1 MTTQHA
7 TALITGASS
16 GIGAVYA
23 DRLAARGYD
32 LVLIARRESRLQTL
46 AAQLRER
53 YSVAVE
59 ILVADLTEDAGIRAV
74 EEVLQSNAA
83 IDTLVN
89 NAGTA
94 QMAPFLAGD
103 IAQHQTINTLNT
115 TALMRLTYAIL
126 PRLAHN
132 NRGTLINIASVLSLH
147 ARAGSA
153 LYSATKAWVLNFTRG
168 LQEEFAESEIR
179 IQAVLPAATA
189 TEIWEISGVSM
200 NDLPEGSVMTT
211 DNMVDAALSGLDQ
224 GELITIPPM
233 HDVQLWERYEQAR
246 LELFSS
252 ARTGVPAS
260 RYFKH

>member
-1 MTTQHA
+1 MTHPLS

-23 DRLAARGYD
+23 DRLAARGFN
-32 LVLIARRESRLQTL
+32 LVLVARREARLNAL
-46 AAQLRER
+46 AEQLRER
-53 YSVAVE
+53 HGVTVS
-59 ILVADLTEDAGIRAV
+59 ILVADLTQETGIRAV
-74 EEVLQSNAA
+74 EEVLQRDTA

-103 IAQHQTINTLNT
+103 VAGHQAINTLNT

-126 PRLAHN
+126 PRLAQN
-132 NRGTLINIASVLSLH
+132 NRGTLINIASVLSFH

-168 LQEEFAESEIR
+168 LQEEFAESGVR

-189 TEIWEISGVSM
+189 TEIWEISGVPM
-200 NDLPEGSVMTT
+200 DALPVGSVMTT
-211 DNMVDAALSGLDQ
+211 DNMVDAALAGLDQ

-233 HDVQLWERYEQAR
+233 HDVQLWDRYEEAR
-246 LELFSS
+246 LALFGS
-252 ARTGVPAS
+252 ARTGEPAP
-260 RYFKH
+260 RYLTR

>member
-1 MTTQHA
+1 MTTQHSA
-7 TALITGASS
+7 ALITGASS

-23 DRLAARGYD
+23 DRLAARGYN
-32 LVLIARRESRLQTL
+32 LVLVARREARLKALAEQLSGQYGVEIQTL
-46 AAQLRER
+46 T
-53 YSVAVE
+53 
-59 ILVADLTEDAGIRAV
+59 ADLSDENGIRVV
-74 EEVLQSNAA
+74 EEKLRSDTR

-103 IAQHQTINTLNT
+103 IAQHQAINTLNT

-126 PRLAHN
+126 PRLAQN
-132 NRGTLINIASVLSLH
+132 DSGTVINIASVLSLH

-153 LYSATKAWVLNFTRG
+153 LYSATKAWVFNFTRG
-168 LQEEFAESEIR
+168 LQEEFADRHVR

-189 TEIWEISGVSM
+189 TEIWDLSGVSV

-211 DNMVDAALSGLDQ
+211 DNLVDAALAGLDQ

-233 HDVQLWERYEQAR
+233 HDIQLWARFEEAR
-246 LELFSS
+246 LNLFAS
-252 ARTGVPAS
+252 ARTGEPAP
-260 RYFKH
+260 RYFRK

>member
-1 MTTQHA
+1 MSTQRS

-32 LVLIARRESRLQTL
+32 LVLVARREARLLALAEQLEQRYGVKVTTL
-46 AAQLRER
+46 T
-53 YSVAVE
+53 
-59 ILVADLTEDAGIRAV
+59 ADLTDETGIRAV
-74 EEVLQSNAA
+74 EESLRSNTA
-83 IDTLVN
+83 IDTLIN

-103 IAQHQTINTLNT
+103 VAQHQAINMLNT
-115 TALMRLTYAIL
+115 TALMRLTYALL
-126 PRLAHN
+126 PRLAQN
-132 NRGTLINIASVLSLH
+132 NRGTLINIASVLSIH

-168 LQEEFAESEIR
+168 LQEEFADSQVR

-189 TEIWEISGVSM
+189 TEIWELSGITAD
-200 NDLPEGSVMTT
+200 DLPAGSVMTT
-211 DNMVDAALSGLDQ
+211 DNMVDAALAGLDQ

-233 HDVQLWERYEQAR
+233 HDETLWTRYEEAR
-246 LELFSS
+246 LALFAS
-252 ARTGVPAS
+252 ARTGEPAP
-260 RYFKH
+260 RYLPR

>member
-1 MTTQHA
+1 MTTQHS

-23 DRLAARGYD
+23 DRFAARGIN
-32 LVLIARRESRLQTL
+32 LVLVARREDRLNAL
-46 AAQLRER
+46 ASQLRER
-53 YSVAVE
+53 YGVNVE
-59 ILVADLTEDAGIRAV
+59 ILVADLTQETGIRAV
-74 EEVLQSNAA
+74 EEVLHSNNA

-94 QMAPFLAGD
+94 QMAPFLASD
-103 IAQHQTINTLNT
+103 AASHQAINTLNT
-115 TALMRLTYAIL
+115 TALMRLTLAVL
-126 PRLAHN
+126 PRLAEN
-132 NRGTLINIASVLSLH
+132 RRGTLINIASVLSIH

-168 LQEEFAESEIR
+168 LQEEFADSGVR

-211 DNMVDAALSGLDQ
+211 DNMVDAALAGLDQ

-233 HDVQLWERYEQAR
+233 HDVQLWEDYEEAR
-246 LELFSS
+246 LALFNS
-252 ARTGVPAS
+252 ARTGVPAP
-260 RYFKH
+260 RYFSR

>member
-23 DRLAARGYD
+23 DRFAARGYD
-32 LVLIARRESRLQTL
+32 LVLVARRESRLQTL

-53 YSVAVE
+53 YGVAVE

-74 EEVLQSNAA
+74 EEVLQNNAA
-83 IDTLVN
+83 IDTLIN

-94 QMAPFLAGD
+94 KMAPFLADD
-103 IAQHQTINTLNT
+103 IAQHQTINTLNI

-126 PRLAHN
+126 PRLAQN

-147 ARAGSA
+147 AGAGSA

-211 DNMVDAALSGLDQ
+211 DNMVDAALAGLDQ

-246 LELFSS
+246 LALFSS
-252 ARTGVPAS
+252 ARTGVPAP
-260 RYFKH
+260 RYFKR

>member
-32 LVLIARRESRLQTL
+32 LVLVARRESRLQTL

-74 EEVLQSNAA
+74 EEVLQNNAA

-94 QMAPFLAGD
+94 QMASFLAGD

-126 PRLAHN
+126 PRLAQN

-200 NDLPEGSVMTT
+200 HDLPEGSVMTT
-211 DNMVDAALSGLDQ
+211 DNMVDAALAGLDQ

-252 ARTGVPAS
+252 ARTGVPAP
-260 RYFKH
+260 RYFTR

>member
-1 MTTQHA
+1 MTTQHS

-23 DRLAARGYD
+23 DRFAARGIN
-32 LVLIARRESRLQTL
+32 LVLVARREDRLNAL
-46 AAQLRER
+46 ASQLRER
-53 YSVAVE
+53 YGVNVE
-59 ILVADLTEDAGIRAV
+59 ILVADLTQETGIRAV
-74 EEVLQSNAA
+74 EEVLHSNTA

-94 QMAPFLAGD
+94 QMAPFLASD
-103 IAQHQTINTLNT
+103 AASHQAINTLNT
-115 TALMRLTYAIL
+115 TALMRLTLAVL
-126 PRLAHN
+126 PRLAEN
-132 NRGTLINIASVLSLH
+132 RRGTLINIASVLSIH

-153 LYSATKAWVLNFTRG
+153 LYFTRG
-168 LQEEFAESEIR
+168 LQEEFADSGVR

-211 DNMVDAALSGLDQ
+211 DNMVDAALAGLDQ

-233 HDVQLWERYEQAR
+233 HDVQLWEDYEEAR
-246 LELFSS
+246 LALFNS
-252 ARTGVPAS
+252 ARTGVPAP
-260 RYFKH
+260 RYFSR

>member
-1 MTTQHA
+1 MTTQRS

-23 DRLAARGYD
+23 DRIAARGYD
-32 LVLIARRESRLQTL
+32 LVLVARREDRLQAL
-46 AAQLRER
+46 AAQLEQR
-53 YSVAVE
+53 YGVNVAT
-59 ILVADLTEDAGIRAV
+59 LTADLTEETGIRAV
-74 EEVLQSNAA
+74 EEVLRSNSR

-103 IAQHQTINTLNT
+103 VAQHQAINMLNT
-115 TALMRLTYAIL
+115 TALMRLTYALL
-126 PRLAHN
+126 PRLAQN
-132 NRGTLINIASVLSLH
+132 NRGTLINIASVLSIH

-168 LQEEFAESEIR
+168 LQEEFADSNVR

-189 TEIWEISGVSM
+189 TEIWAISGVSV

-211 DNMVDAALSGLDQ
+211 DNMVDAALAGLDQ
-224 GELITIPPM
+224 GEQITIPPL
-233 HDVQLWERYEQAR
+233 HDESLWARYEEAR
-246 LELFSS
+246 LALFDS
-252 ARTGVPAS
+252 ARTGEPAPRYLS
-260 RYFKH
+260 R

>member
-32 LVLIARRESRLQTL
+32 LVLVARRESRLQTL

-74 EEVLQSNAA
+74 EEVLQNNAA

-126 PRLAHN
+126 PRLAQN

-189 TEIWEISGVSM
+189 TEIWEISGVLM

-211 DNMVDAALSGLDQ
+211 DNMVDAALAGLDQ

-252 ARTGVPAS
+252 ARTGVPAPH
-260 RYFKH
+260 YFTR